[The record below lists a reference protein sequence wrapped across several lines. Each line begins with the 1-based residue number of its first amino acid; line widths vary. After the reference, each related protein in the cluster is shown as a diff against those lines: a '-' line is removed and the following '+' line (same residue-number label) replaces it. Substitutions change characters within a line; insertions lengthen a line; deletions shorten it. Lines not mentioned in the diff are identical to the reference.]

1 MKHHNVI
8 TVSCQMECK
17 AMAMAMGLLIPIYF
31 LSLALLAAGQILM
44 INDLTRVEG
53 RLVVSMIGVG
63 QGEK

>member
-1 MKHHNVI
+1 
-8 TVSCQMECK
+8 MECK